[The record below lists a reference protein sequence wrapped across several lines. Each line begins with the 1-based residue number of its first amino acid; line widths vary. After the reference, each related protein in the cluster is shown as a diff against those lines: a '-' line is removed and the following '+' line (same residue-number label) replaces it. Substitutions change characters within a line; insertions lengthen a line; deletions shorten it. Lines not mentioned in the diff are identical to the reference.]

1 MNRFGRIAD
10 DLTEIVCDLEASAQA
25 AIAAPLVRALQRAF
39 REACLADKVVRGT
52 ETEPARS
59 GTIIYLSERAR

>member
-10 DLTEIVCDLEASAQA
+10 DLTEIVCDLETSAQA

-39 REACLADKVVRGT
+39 REACLADKVVRDN
-52 ETEPARS
+52 EDQPARS
-59 GTIIYLSERAR
+59 GQIIFLPLRSR